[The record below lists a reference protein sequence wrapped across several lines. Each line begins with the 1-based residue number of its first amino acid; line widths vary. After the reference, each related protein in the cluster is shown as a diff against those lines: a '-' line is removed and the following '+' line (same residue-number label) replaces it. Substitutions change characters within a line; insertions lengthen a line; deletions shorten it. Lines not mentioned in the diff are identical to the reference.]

1 MSMHAM
7 QKKYRCKG
15 KTSAD
20 TEILLELEEPTELV
34 EDPGSGEKGEKE
46 ISTAEVLVSTASA
59 IPEKKTKKQ
68 LEQERLGHEEAIR
81 LQEQEKSDLQK
92 ALELQKQLDEREE
105 VIAEADPAQD
115 VMDLHRL
122 VKERYVTTSP
132 EGYDLMLWGDLKTL
146 FEPDEEDEV
155 WRNQH
160 GYNLIS
166 WRLIDSCGIHILL
179 MDNGIAIHM
188 MIYKITTSEVEEC
201 LEESSL
207 TAKELKIYSLGS
219 TNIAEQIT
227 ANGDTVNTASI
238 DVSVAGPSNEHQD
251 KKTLVVIRD
260 VEEELRRATPVP
272 TVQSQDKGKGKMVE
286 PEPTPK
292 NSIKAQIQRDV
303 EIAQRLLREKAI
315 MEADA
320 LLAARLQ
327 EKERKQFSIDEQA
340 RFLVETITERK
351 RFTYNQL
358 KNKSFEE
365 IQKLYEKEQ
374 KWIKYFIPMDSEE
387 EKEKELLEEELQ
399 KLLVVVP
406 VEEVYVEALQ
416 VKYPIIDWEV
426 YSEDTRRDDLVKL
439 WDFVKKR
446 FSAKGGIQIGH
457 DIFMLVE
464 KEYPLT
470 RGTLGLMMVARLLV
484 EADSEMSRELLR
496 KIFYQRQTKT
506 KQEGL
511 LGIKA
516 SQVSTAG

>member
-1 MSMHAM
+1 MMEADFELAQRLQTEEQGEITIEERSRLFVELMNKRKKHFAMLRAEEKRRKPPTKAQKRNLMSTYLKNMGGYKHN
-7 QKKYRCKG
+7 QLKSKSYE
-15 KTSAD
+15 
-20 TEILLELEEPTELV
+20 EIHNFIN
-34 EDPGSGEKGEKE
+34 K
-46 ISTAEVLVSTASA
+46 A
-59 IPEKKTKKQ
+59 
-68 LEQERLGHEEAIR
+68 R
-81 LQEQEKSDLQK
+81 QEQEKSDLQK

-188 MIYKITTSEVEEC
+188 MVEKKYPLIQEMLSKMLNRKLEIDHESEM
-201 LEESSL
+201 
-207 TAKELKIYSLGS
+207 AFELLRFTRSQLQKP
-219 TNIAEQIT
+219 IT

-303 EIAQRLLREKAI
+303 EIAQRLHEEEKVELERMQRERDAQEEASNVTLIVEFDNVQAI

-327 EKERKQFSIDEQA
+327 EKEREQFSIDEQA

-374 KWIKYFIPMDSEE
+374 KWIKYFIPMDSKKGRKKAVRRDQEQNLMKRVLKDKRL
-387 EKEKELLEEELQ
+387 EKLQ
-399 KLLVVVP
+399 F
-406 VEEVYVEALQ
+406 Q
-416 VKYPIIDWEV
+416 VKNNQQK
-426 YSEDTRRDDLVKL
+426 R
-439 WDFVKKR
+439 KKN
-446 FSAKGGIQIGH
+446 
-457 DIFMLVE
+457 
-464 KEYPLT
+464 
-470 RGTLGLMMVARLLV
+470 
-484 EADSEMSRELLR
+484 
-496 KIFYQRQTKT
+496 YQKKNYRNY
-506 KQEGL
+506 
-511 LGIKA
+511 
-516 SQVSTAG
+516 